1 LEIAEMSLLNVP
13 RHTHQ
18 FTGSPQQQGE
28 DYDKEIRMHVDAA
41 IDFSQYNVVILAY
54 SQGIF
59 SKSP

>member
-1 LEIAEMSLLNVP
+1 MSLLNVP